1 MPKAATNEINDDPLF
16 PSLPPEKVDERRDAQ
31 EAKLKVVDLE
41 KVDLKEQFEQE
52 KDFVEEK
59 EREDGKYSFD
69 GNQVS
74 ESSESLSQVNIMIM
88 MMTAAKMIK
97 CCISAS
103 FH

>member
-16 PSLPPEKVDERRDAQ
+16 PSLPPEKVGERRDEQ

-52 KDFVEEK
+52 KEFVEEK
-59 EREDGKYSFD
+59 EREDGKDCFD

-74 ESSESLSQVNIMIM
+74 ESSESLSQVNIMLM
-88 MMTAAKMIK
+88 MMTTAKMIK
-97 CCISAS
+97 CCISA
-103 FH
+103 